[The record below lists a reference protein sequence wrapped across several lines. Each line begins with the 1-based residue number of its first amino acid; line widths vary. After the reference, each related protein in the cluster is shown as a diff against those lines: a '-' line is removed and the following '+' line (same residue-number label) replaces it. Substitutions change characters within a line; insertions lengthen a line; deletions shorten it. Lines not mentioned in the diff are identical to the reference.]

1 MEETLATVLQINNP
15 FAKEQIA
22 EGIKAWPKDTATC
35 LKRATTFQALREHLG
50 DNPQAYEESRT
61 HFTNLEAAAKKLE
74 PLLREPTDVE
84 KESYSQVCFRGTP
97 WASLNTIP
105 FALIALSFYK
115 SFIVPGFSIILP
127 IISLILPFLL
137 LRMSYNI
144 PITME
149 EYASI
154 LWRMWNGQKMPMTPE
169 EILQPQLAVPQPPQD
184 PITRIKTLAQNGWT
198 LFAVGQTIWQP
209 IQQARHFMTL
219 DADCLAL
226 GNCLIGVKGIGLELT
241 KAWKAWVPGWL
252 AGWLAECPD
261 DPRQAFAFA
270 IETPFW
276 LRHTFRALGRLEV
289 VLALA
294 GREDVTSAEF
304 VGGAKPVLVLKRF
317 GDPSI
322 PMDRRVLSSVG
333 LGGGRG
339 SKTKSHA
346 ILTGPNRGGKSSFLR
361 GVLMNVVVA
370 HCFGAAFAAKAQMT
384 PFTWIADGMRLDD
397 TPGKQSMFEREVAFG
412 SAVLAKEGGR
422 GLVLYDELFHS
433 TNPPDAKRTSE
444 LFCNSL
450 WKKDNCLSIVSTHV
464 YSLARDAPAEAV
476 DQMCVAAWR
485 SEQGKLLFSYKI
497 QKGVCEVSSVDL
509 LLKQFGL
516 VNRVSPKENES

>member
-1 MEETLATVLQINNP
+1 
-15 FAKEQIA
+15 
-22 EGIKAWPKDTATC
+22 
-35 LKRATTFQALREHLG
+35 
-50 DNPQAYEESRT
+50 
-61 HFTNLEAAAKKLE
+61 
-74 PLLREPTDVE
+74 
-84 KESYSQVCFRGTP
+84 
-97 WASLNTIP
+97 
-105 FALIALSFYK
+105 
-115 SFIVPGFSIILP
+115 
-127 IISLILPFLL
+127 
-137 LRMSYNI
+137 
-144 PITME
+144 
-149 EYASI
+149 
-154 LWRMWNGQKMPMTPE
+154 
-169 EILQPQLAVPQPPQD
+169 
-184 PITRIKTLAQNGWT
+184 
-198 LFAVGQTIWQP
+198 
-209 IQQARHFMTL
+209 MTL

-226 GNCLIGVKGIGLELT
+226 GNSLIGVKGIGLELT

-304 VGGAKPVLVLKRF
+304 VGSAKPALVLKRF

-333 LGGGRG
+333 LSASNGSGR
-339 SKTKSHA
+339 KAHA

-464 YSLARDAPAEAV
+464 YSLARSAPPEAV

-516 VNRVSPKENES
+516 LGRVSPKENES

>member
-50 DNPQAYEESRT
+50 SYEESRE

-169 EILQPQLAVPQPPQD
+169 EILQPHLAVPQPPQD

-226 GNCLIGVKGIGLELT
+226 GNSLIGVKEIGLWLT

-304 VGGAKPVLVLKRF
+304 VDSAKPVLVLKHF

-322 PMDRRVLSSVG
+322 PMDRRVLSSVS
-333 LGGGRG
+333 LGSCG
-339 SKTKSHA
+339 SNKKAHA

-464 YSLARDAPAEAV
+464 YSLARSAPAEAV
-476 DQMCVAAWR
+476 DQMCVAAWKG
-485 SEQGKLLFSYKI
+485 EEGKLLFSYKI

-516 VNRVSPKENES
+516 FCRVSPKENES

>member
-1 MEETLATVLQINNP
+1 
-15 FAKEQIA
+15 
-22 EGIKAWPKDTATC
+22 
-35 LKRATTFQALREHLG
+35 
-50 DNPQAYEESRT
+50 
-61 HFTNLEAAAKKLE
+61 
-74 PLLREPTDVE
+74 
-84 KESYSQVCFRGTP
+84 
-97 WASLNTIP
+97 
-105 FALIALSFYK
+105 
-115 SFIVPGFSIILP
+115 
-127 IISLILPFLL
+127 
-137 LRMSYNI
+137 
-144 PITME
+144 ME

-169 EILQPQLAVPQPPQD
+169 EILQPQAPIPQPPQD
-184 PITRIKTLAQNGWT
+184 PVMRIKTIAQNGWT

-226 GNCLIGVKGIGLELT
+226 GKSLISVKGIGLWLT
-241 KAWKAWVPGWL
+241 KAWKAWVPDWL
-252 AGWLAECPD
+252 SGWLAECPD

-289 VLALA
+289 LLALA

-304 VGGAKPVLVLKRF
+304 VGGAKPALVLKRF

-322 PMDRRVLSSVG
+322 PLGRRVLSSVG
-333 LGGGRG
+333 LGCGG

-370 HCFGAAFAAKAQMT
+370 HCFGAAFASKAQMT

-464 YSLARDAPAEAV
+464 YSLARSAPLEAV
-476 DQMCVAAWR
+476 DQMCVAAWK
-485 SEQGKLLFSYKI
+485 SDEGKLMFSYKI

-516 VNRVSPKENES
+516 LGRVSPKENES

>member
-1 MEETLATVLQINNP
+1 M
-15 FAKEQIA
+15 
-22 EGIKAWPKDTATC
+22 
-35 LKRATTFQALREHLG
+35 
-50 DNPQAYEESRT
+50 
-61 HFTNLEAAAKKLE
+61 
-74 PLLREPTDVE
+74 
-84 KESYSQVCFRGTP
+84 
-97 WASLNTIP
+97 
-105 FALIALSFYK
+105 ALSFYK

-169 EILQPQLAVPQPPQD
+169 DILKPQQAIPQPPQD
-184 PITRIKTLAQNGWT
+184 PVARIKTLAQNGWT

-209 IQQARHFMTL
+209 IQQARHFMSL
-219 DADCLAL
+219 DADCLTL
-226 GNCLIGVKGIGLELT
+226 GNSLIGVKGVGLELT

-252 AGWLAECPD
+252 SGWLAECPD

-289 VLALA
+289 LLALA
-294 GREDVTSAEF
+294 GREDVSSAEF
-304 VGGAKPVLVLKRF
+304 VGGAKPALLLKRF

-322 PMDRRVLSSVG
+322 PLPRRVLSSVG
-333 LGGGRG
+333 LGCGAR
-339 SKTKSHA
+339 KKSHA

-370 HCFGAAFAAKAQMT
+370 HCFGAAFASKAQMT

-450 WKKDNCLSIVSTHV
+450 WNKDNCLSIVSTHV

-476 DQMCVAAWR
+476 DQMCVAAWK
-485 SEQGKLLFSYKI
+485 SHEGKLLFSYKI
-497 QKGVCEVSSVDL
+497 QKGICEVSSVDL

-516 VNRVSPKENES
+516 LGRVSPKENES

>member
-50 DNPQAYEESRT
+50 ANPQAYEESRT

-154 LWRMWNGQKMPMTPE
+154 LWRMWNGQKMPTSPE
-169 EILQPQLAVPQPPQD
+169 EILEPYVPPPPKD

-209 IQQARHFMTL
+209 IQQAKHFMTL

-226 GNCLIGVKGIGLELT
+226 GNSLIGVKEVGLMLSA
-241 KAWKAWVPGWL
+241 AWKSWVPGWL
-252 AGWLAECPD
+252 TGWLAECPD

-304 VGGAKPVLVLKRF
+304 VGGAKPALVLKRF

-333 LGGGRG
+333 LSASSGGR
-339 SKTKSHA
+339 KAHA

-464 YSLARDAPAEAV
+464 YSLARSAPAEAV

-516 VNRVSPKENES
+516 LGRVSPKENES

>member
-22 EGIKAWPKDTATC
+22 EGIKAWPKDAATC

-50 DNPQAYEESRT
+50 ANPQAYEESRT
-61 HFTNLEAAAKKLE
+61 HFTNLEAATKKLE
-74 PLLREPTDVE
+74 PLLRDPTDVE
-84 KESYSQVCFRGTP
+84 TEGYSQVCFRGNP
-97 WASLNTIP
+97 WATLNTIP
-105 FALIALSFYK
+105 FALMALSFYK

-169 EILQPQLAVPQPPQD
+169 DILKPQQAIPQPPQD
-184 PITRIKTLAQNGWT
+184 PVARIKTLAQNGWT

-209 IQQARHFMTL
+209 IQQARHFMSL
-219 DADCLAL
+219 DADCLTL
-226 GNCLIGVKGIGLELT
+226 GNSLIGVKGVGLELT

-252 AGWLAECPD
+252 SGWLAECPD

-289 VLALA
+289 LLALA
-294 GREDVTSAEF
+294 GREDVSSAEF
-304 VGGAKPVLVLKRF
+304 VGGAKPALLLKRF

-322 PMDRRVLSSVG
+322 PLPRRVLSSVG
-333 LGGGRG
+333 LGCGAR
-339 SKTKSHA
+339 KKSHA

-370 HCFGAAFAAKAQMT
+370 HCFGAAFASKAQMT

-450 WKKDNCLSIVSTHV
+450 WNKDNCLSIVSTHV

-476 DQMCVAAWR
+476 DQMCVAAWK
-485 SEQGKLLFSYKI
+485 SHEGKLLFSYKI
-497 QKGVCEVSSVDL
+497 QKGICEVSSVDL

-516 VNRVSPKENES
+516 LGRVSPKENES

>member
-50 DNPQAYEESRT
+50 AYEESRK
-61 HFTNLEAAAKKLE
+61 HFTNLEAAAKRLE

-154 LWRMWNGQKMPMTPE
+154 LWRMWNGQKMPTSPE
-169 EILQPQLAVPQPPQD
+169 EILEPYVPPPPKD

-209 IQQARHFMTL
+209 IQQAKHFMTL

-226 GNCLIGVKGIGLELT
+226 GNSLIGVKEIGLWLT
-241 KAWKAWVPGWL
+241 KAWKSWVPGWL

-304 VGGAKPVLVLKRF
+304 VGSAKPVLVLKRF

-322 PMDRRVLSSVG
+322 PMDRRVLSSLS
-333 LGGGRG
+333 LGGSGSNGSGR
-339 SKTKSHA
+339 KAHA

-370 HCFGAAFAAKAQMT
+370 HCFGAAFATKAQMT

-450 WKKDNCLSIVSTHV
+450 WKKENCLSIVSTHV

-476 DQMCVAAWR
+476 DQMCVAAWKG
-485 SEQGKLLFSYKI
+485 EEGKLMFSYKI

-516 VNRVSPKENES
+516 LGRVSPKENES

>member
-15 FAKEQIA
+15 FAKQQIA

-50 DNPQAYEESRT
+50 ANPQAYEESRA
-61 HFTNLEAAAKKLE
+61 HLANLEAAAKKLE

-97 WASLNTIP
+97 WATLNTIP

-154 LWRMWNGQKMPMTPE
+154 LWRMWNGQKMPTSPE
-169 EILQPQLAVPQPPQD
+169 EILEPYVPPPPKD

-209 IQQARHFMTL
+209 IQQAKHFMTL

-226 GNCLIGVKGIGLELT
+226 GNSLIRVKEIGLMLSA
-241 KAWKAWVPGWL
+241 AWKSWVPGWL
-252 AGWLAECPD
+252 TGWLAECPD

-304 VGGAKPVLVLKRF
+304 VGSAKPALVLKRF

-333 LGGGRG
+333 LSASNGSGR
-339 SKTKSHA
+339 KAHA

-464 YSLARDAPAEAV
+464 YSLARSAPPEAV

-485 SEQGKLLFSYKI
+485 SEHGKLLFSYKI

-516 VNRVSPKENES
+516 LGRVSPKENES

>member
-1 MEETLATVLQINNP
+1 M
-15 FAKEQIA
+15 
-22 EGIKAWPKDTATC
+22 
-35 LKRATTFQALREHLG
+35 
-50 DNPQAYEESRT
+50 
-61 HFTNLEAAAKKLE
+61 
-74 PLLREPTDVE
+74 
-84 KESYSQVCFRGTP
+84 
-97 WASLNTIP
+97 
-105 FALIALSFYK
+105 
-115 SFIVPGFSIILP
+115 
-127 IISLILPFLL
+127 
-137 LRMSYNI
+137 
-144 PITME
+144 
-149 EYASI
+149 
-154 LWRMWNGQKMPMTPE
+154 
-169 EILQPQLAVPQPPQD
+169 
-184 PITRIKTLAQNGWT
+184 RIKTIAQNGWT

-209 IQQARHFMTL
+209 IQQARHFITL

-226 GNCLIGVKGIGLELT
+226 GKSLISVKGIGLWLT
-241 KAWKAWVPGWL
+241 KAWKAWVPDWL
-252 AGWLAECPD
+252 SGWLAECPD

-289 VLALA
+289 LLALA

-304 VGGAKPVLVLKRF
+304 VGGAKPALVLKRF

-322 PMDRRVLSSVG
+322 PLGRRVLSSVG
-333 LGGGRG
+333 LGCGG

-370 HCFGAAFAAKAQMT
+370 HCFGAAFASKAQMT

-464 YSLARDAPAEAV
+464 YSLARSAPLEAV
-476 DQMCVAAWR
+476 DQMCVAAWK
-485 SEQGKLLFSYKI
+485 SDEGKLMFSYKI

-516 VNRVSPKENES
+516 LGRVSPKENES